1 MSVSILLKIFFGI
14 ILLLIIV
21 SIICVIF
28 ITLYANK
35 YIINVQKESF
45 EDSNDVL
52 NQLDKKLNILESKMM
67 SMKDPIENEKKKY
80 NKQVV
85 SVTSNHY
92 YTPTEMSKLQK
103 FSL

>member
-1 MSVSILLKIFFGI
+1 
-14 ILLLIIV
+14 
-21 SIICVIF
+21 
-28 ITLYANK
+28 
-35 YIINVQKESF
+35 
-45 EDSNDVL
+45 
-52 NQLDKKLNILESKMM
+52 M